1 MENNRHLWE
10 ENFSFVSDKENT
22 NIKKYEEPKM
32 SKWDLKTVG
41 NTETYWFLLN
51 LDTVFLLSNTE
62 MSMILTLHSV
72 IMSIIGNSL
81 TICF

>member
-1 MENNRHLWE
+1 
-10 ENFSFVSDKENT
+10 
-22 NIKKYEEPKM
+22 M

-51 LDTVFLLSNTE
+51 LVTVSLLSNND

-72 IMSIIGNSL
+72 IMSTSGNSL

>member
-1 MENNRHLWE
+1 
-10 ENFSFVSDKENT
+10 
-22 NIKKYEEPKM
+22 M

-62 MSMILTLHSV
+62 MSMILTLRSV
-72 IMSIIGNSL
+72 IMSTIGNSL
-81 TICF
+81 TLCF